1 MALESLRVELPF
13 TGHALDQCCWLSRL
27 LHIHLFLTSWTTKVS
42 VCKLV
47 MEARLYWCIFVLIEV
62 SIVCSCFDIVIF
74 KVLQVGIF
82 VVILDCRCF
91 LLNNLYLFVNRLLI
105 LLLFLNR
112 SSDLFLSTIMM
123 SLLVIILSYFIAL
136 RIQRRSRWWLTLT
149 VIKIAPLITCATLSH
164 INRLVL
170 NVA

>member
-13 TGHALDQCCWLSRL
+13 TGHALDQCCWLTRL

-47 MEARLYWCIFVLIEV
+47 MEARFYRCIFVLIKV

-74 KVLQVGIF
+74 QVLQVGIF
-82 VVILDCRCF
+82 VIFDCRCF
-91 LLNNLYLFVNRLLI
+91 LLNNLYLFINRLLI

-112 SSDLFLSTIMM
+112 SIVLFLSTIMM
-123 SLLVIILSYFIAL
+123 SLLVIVLSYFVAL
-136 RIQRRSRWWLTLT
+136 RNQCRSRWWLTLT
-149 VIKIAPLITCATLSH
+149 VIKIAPLITCTTLSH
-164 INRLVL
+164 VDCLVL